1 MLSLILIVISGYLV
15 GSIPTSIIAGKL
27 LRGIDI
33 RKHGSGN
40 AGATNVFRVLGPKPG
55 IAVMLIDIGKGV
67 LATLVISSI
76 RVDPVPLSA
85 ALVQIIAGLSAVSGH
100 IWTIFARFRGGK
112 GVGTAAG
119 MVFSLFPI
127 AALICLGVFVVI
139 VISTRY
145 VSIASMS
152 SAVALPL
159 SLIVLKETQV
169 KVVPDVL
176 MIFSLIVAALII
188 FTHRS
193 NIKRL
198 INGTEN
204 RFSKPSF
211 GKKRNG

>member
-159 SLIVLKETQV
+159 S
-169 KVVPDVL
+169 
-176 MIFSLIVAALII
+176 
-188 FTHRS
+188 
-193 NIKRL
+193 
-198 INGTEN
+198 
-204 RFSKPSF
+204 
-211 GKKRNG
+211 